1 MKYEEEVNSTTPAD
15 LRAAIAR
22 CGLPKYIVG
31 ARCGVHP
38 VRLSRLL
45 HGREPLTDELTRRIL
60 AVTCAARSEREA

>member
-1 MKYEEEVNSTTPAD
+1 MKYDERANSTTSAD

-22 CGLPKYIVG
+22 SGLHKYVIG

-45 HGREPLTDELTRRIL
+45 HDKEPLTDELAHRIL
-60 AVTCAARSEREA
+60 AAIRSARSES